1 MVLLQQLFRS
11 IKRIFFNVIIFSLT
25 LCCLSMPAIAVETI
39 PVEIPYFQ
47 KILDRGYFKVG
58 IPSIDTPPFFYF
70 DQKTDQ
76 MEGSDIDIVRNLA
89 KNIGV
94 RAVFD
99 RNSKS
104 YNGLLKRTGND
115 EFDLTIGKLSTFYKR
130 MQDAHPHEYM
140 QFRHALLANRK
151 IISRLQGQVPDNKL
165 APILLSSG
173 IKIGVIYDSSYVQFA
188 SDLFPSA
195 TTLTF
200 EDWESCKTALLEK
213 RVDAIYRDATEVKK
227 IVYEEPNLSLDYVPI
242 LFDDKIDHISMYV
255 SSKINPDISPML
267 DFYISQDLGIKSD
280 SQIIDEYSEFF
291 KPSNKSN

>member
-1 MVLLQQLFRS
+1 L
-11 IKRIFFNVIIFSLT
+11 
-25 LCCLSMPAIAVETI
+25 PAIAVEAI

-47 KILDRGYFKVG
+47 NILDRGYFKVG

-70 DQKTDQ
+70 DEKTNQ

-89 KNIGV
+89 NNIGV

-99 RNSKS
+99 RESNS

-165 APILLSSG
+165 APILLSSS
-173 IKIGVIYDSSYVQFA
+173 IKVGVINDSSYAQFA

-195 TTLTF
+195 IALTF
-200 EDWESCKTALLEK
+200 DDWDSCKTALLEK
-213 RVDAIYRDATEVKK
+213 KVDAIYRDATEVKK

-280 SQIIDEYSEFF
+280 RQIIDEYSEFF

>member
-1 MVLLQQLFRS
+1 MVLLKHLFKS
-11 IKRIFFNVIIFSLT
+11 IKKTFFNLIILSVSFS
-25 LCCLSMPAIAVETI
+25 CLSMPAIAVDTI

-47 KILDRGYFKVG
+47 NILDRGYFKVG

-70 DQKTDQ
+70 DEKTNQ

-89 KNIGV
+89 NNIGV
-94 RAVFD
+94 KAVFD
-99 RNSKS
+99 RESKS

-151 IISRLQGQVPDNKL
+151 IISRLQGQVPDNKF

-173 IKIGVIYDSSYVQFA
+173 IKIGVISDSSYAQFA

-195 TTLTF
+195 ITLTF
-200 EDWESCKTALLEK
+200 DDWDSCKTALLEK
-213 RVDAIYRDATEVKK
+213 KVDAIYRDATEVKK

-280 SQIIDEYSEFF
+280 RQIIDEYSDFF

>member
-1 MVLLQQLFRS
+1 
-11 IKRIFFNVIIFSLT
+11 
-25 LCCLSMPAIAVETI
+25 
-39 PVEIPYFQ
+39 
-47 KILDRGYFKVG
+47 
-58 IPSIDTPPFFYF
+58 
-70 DQKTDQ
+70 

-99 RNSKS
+99 RESNS

-151 IISRLQGQVPDNKL
+151 KISKLQGHIPDNKL

-173 IKIGVIYDSSYVQFA
+173 IKIGVITDSSYVQFA

-195 TTLTF
+195 ITLTF
-200 EDWESCKTALLEK
+200 DDWDSCKTALLEK
-213 RVDAIYRDATEVKK
+213 KVDAIYRDATEVKK

-280 SQIIDEYSEFF
+280 RQIIDEYSEFF